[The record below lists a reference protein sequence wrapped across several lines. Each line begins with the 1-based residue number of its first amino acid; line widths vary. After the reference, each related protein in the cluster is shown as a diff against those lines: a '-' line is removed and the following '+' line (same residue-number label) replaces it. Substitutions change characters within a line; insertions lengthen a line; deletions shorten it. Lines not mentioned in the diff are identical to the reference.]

1 MTSVGS
7 RSSRNSESNHDR
19 GSTTRS
25 SLKNSDK
32 AGKVS
37 LLSPGLPP
45 VDWKKRAR
53 NEYIRILQQKRI
65 KRNDEGKQA
74 WNENIKS
81 MMGKDDCNFC
91 LRITCVLWRG

>member
-25 SLKNSDK
+25 SLKHSDK

-53 NEYIRILQQKRI
+53 NEYCRLLQQKRLR
-65 KRNDEGKQA
+65 RNEEGKLA
-74 WNENIKS
+74 WNQNLKT
-81 MMGKDDCNFC
+81 MMGKE
-91 LRITCVLWRG
+91 RG